1 MAANAIKISCSL
13 PRRIV
18 ADLDV
23 IAAAF
28 RVTRSALLTQ
38 LLDEAVDGLRQIC
51 GQHILPLD
59 DSSGNK
65 KQTER
70 AIVETLDRLAI
81 QIEQA
86 RGSYAKSTKH

>member
-1 MAANAIKISCSL
+1 MAANAVKISCSL

-18 ADLDV
+18 EDLDV
-23 IAAAF
+23 IASAF

-38 LLDEAVDGLRQIC
+38 LLDEAVEGLRQIC
-51 GQHILPLD
+51 EQHILPLA
-59 DSSGNK
+59 DSKGNK
-65 KQTER
+65 KETER

>member
-1 MAANAIKISCSL
+1 MAANAVKISCSL

-18 ADLDV
+18 EDLDV
-23 IAAAF
+23 ISSAF

-38 LLDEAVDGLRQIC
+38 LLDEAVEGLRQIC
-51 GQHILPLD
+51 EQHILPLD
-59 DSSGNK
+59 DSNGNRK
-65 KQTER
+65 ETQR

-81 QIEQA
+81 QIDQA